1 MKRAWASGLGL
12 DFRPLRAA
20 VVAMSRHVS
29 GSAVDKV
36 LDATDGAHLQGAD
49 RRSKAVQGLSHASL
63 QGTKLRFVYN
73 RKLRIGIPAFIA
85 GFATCAWLN
94 FAKRPAPI
102 VVKKVVKKKK
112 PKSGPIIEELP
123 DDDPVPSMSALSP
136 GEEIKLVLVVNESLK
151 MNPGKIAAQCCHA
164 TLAVYQS
171 LEGRHQ
177 NILRQW
183 EAEGQKKIAL
193 KCKSDAE
200 MQSLL
205 RAAEAKRIPCYLV
218 ADAGRTQ
225 VAAGSKTVLAI
236 GPAPEMVVNEV
247 TGSLRLL

>member
-1 MKRAWASGLGL
+1 MKRACASGLGL

-36 LDATDGAHLQGAD
+36 LDATDGAHRQGAD

-73 RKLRIGIPAFIA
+73 RKLRVGIPAFIA

-151 MNPGKIAAQCCHA
+151 MNPGRSPRSAATPPSPSTRASRDAIRTSCA
-164 TLAVYQS
+164 S
-171 LEGRHQ
+171 GR
-177 NILRQW
+177 RRDRRSP
-183 EAEGQKKIAL
+183 L

-205 RAAEAKRIPCYLV
+205 RAAERKIPCYLV

-225 VAAGSKTVLAI
+225 V
-236 GPAPEMVVNEV
+236 
-247 TGSLRLL
+247 LRGRRRCSP